1 MKRIGLIGGMS
12 WESSAIYYRLINE
25 AVAERLGGSHSAD
38 LAMVSL
44 DFAEVEAMQV
54 AGEWDAAAELLSEA
68 AIHLERA
75 RAEVLAFCTNTMH
88 RFAAQVEAATSAR
101 LVHIADATGAAVT
114 AAGHSRVGL
123 LGTRYTMEADF
134 YAGRLAGRHG
144 LEVLVPPQQD
154 RELVHRV
161 IYEELIHGRIEERS
175 RVEYARIGADL
186 AVRGAECLIL
196 GCTEIG
202 MLVGPGDFELPAFD
216 TTEVHALAVVSA
228 ALEA

>member
-75 RAEVLAFCTNTMH
+75 GAEVLALCTNTMH
-88 RFAAQVEAATSAR
+88 RVAAQVEAATSAR